1 MRLTLRTLLAYIDN
15 ILEPAD
21 AKEIE
26 SKVSES
32 EFATNLMHRMRD
44 VTRRLRLGAPK
55 LEGRGMALDPN
66 TVAEYL
72 DNTLASERVPEF
84 EKICLESDMHL
95 AEVAS
100 AHQILT
106 LVLGEPAEINTPLR
120 ERMYALGS
128 TVAQPTPKP
137 SDTPVPSRTPAPST
151 SSPVAATVTP
161 PPLASVELPSKSK
174 PEIPD
179 YLREPPMPRRSRGR
193 LVAALLMMALVGA
206 GVVAAINYPQ
216 LLDKLNSTQTVQTPT
231 PHDEKP
237 VAKAPVEKA
246 APPETKNA
254 TGEPTAATPSVE
266 LQQPPGVNP
275 SPPPATVATP
285 AGQPP
290 LPPDRVVAPAA
301 TPSVITN
308 SVPLMPAVPGP
319 TVPPAPAPAPGGTVA
334 TTPDVA
340 SQSPVAMPAPTSAP
354 VSGTTTSATSV
365 PAGPTMTGPA
375 VSNPAVPTPMPPGTG
390 GPATTTTSPSVPA
403 VAPPP
408 PTEVGRFMEGEL
420 LLRFTP
426 NDNLWHRVPM
436 RSTVM
441 SSDRFM
447 SLPTY
452 RNALTLASG
461 MNVDLLGGT
470 DVIVGAMDA
479 QGVPGIEVL
488 DGRLMLLSAG
498 APTAAAGLSAAGRR
512 GVLVLSDANSS
523 VAFEVRHHHAEGANP
538 EKEPSAVEVELFVTT
553 GKVAWTDSNA
563 AQPEVISA
571 PARRMLVG
579 GPPMP
584 AGAEV
589 ASFPTWVTVSDER
602 RQSQKLA
609 AAELSKALP
618 TDRPVTLGLKELADD
633 RKVETS
639 LLAIQCLAQVGDFDT
654 LVTALKDPNQKANWN
669 DEIEALRDA
678 IARSQLSAAA
688 VRGAFERRYGPR
700 GIELYRML
708 WGYTPDQINAGA
720 GTQLVKS
727 LDHEDLEYRVLAFA
741 ALVRLSNGAT
751 LFYRPE
757 FPAARRQQYI
767 AKWKQRLDSGQL
779 VPKSS
784 STP

>member
-1 MRLTLRTLLAYIDN
+1 
-15 ILEPAD
+15 
-21 AKEIE
+21 
-26 SKVSES
+26 
-32 EFATNLMHRMRD
+32 
-44 VTRRLRLGAPK
+44 
-55 LEGRGMALDPN
+55 
-66 TVAEYL
+66 
-72 DNTLASERVPEF
+72 
-84 EKICLESDMHL
+84 
-95 AEVAS
+95 
-100 AHQILT
+100 
-106 LVLGEPAEINTPLR
+106 
-120 ERMYALGS
+120 
-128 TVAQPTPKP
+128 
-137 SDTPVPSRTPAPST
+137 
-151 SSPVAATVTP
+151 
-161 PPLASVELPSKSK
+161 
-174 PEIPD
+174 
-179 YLREPPMPRRSRGR
+179 
-193 LVAALLMMALVGA
+193 
-206 GVVAAINYPQ
+206 
-216 LLDKLNSTQTVQTPT
+216 
-231 PHDEKP
+231 
-237 VAKAPVEKA
+237 
-246 APPETKNA
+246 
-254 TGEPTAATPSVE
+254 
-266 LQQPPGVNP
+266 
-275 SPPPATVATP
+275 
-285 AGQPP
+285 
-290 LPPDRVVAPAA
+290 
-301 TPSVITN
+301 
-308 SVPLMPAVPGP
+308 
-319 TVPPAPAPAPGGTVA
+319 
-334 TTPDVA
+334 
-340 SQSPVAMPAPTSAP
+340 
-354 VSGTTTSATSV
+354 
-365 PAGPTMTGPA
+365 
-375 VSNPAVPTPMPPGTG
+375 
-390 GPATTTTSPSVPA
+390 
-403 VAPPP
+403 
-408 PTEVGRFMEGEL
+408 MEGEL

-720 GTQLVKS
+720 GAQLVKS